1 MILLHKKTSSYFLV
15 LLMSLAILIVPSCSK
30 DNNEDP
36 PVYETYVSH
45 ELVVTYT
52 SGGIKTL
59 FQQAQILNPE
69 IEALIEHI
77 QYNVSVYNVTYK
89 TPFNGEVIEASGLV
103 CIPVSEGE
111 TFPIIS
117 FQNGTNT
124 AHNEA
129 PTKDYNSF
137 FFKYLESSASMGY
150 IMLIPD
156 YIGFGKS
163 EQLVHPYMHKEST
176 VTSVENLILATE
188 EMIELNTIN
197 ANWNKEAYL
206 MGYSQGGWATLC
218 THRYLTQKQ
227 EQSFEVKA
235 SSCGAG
241 PYELAV
247 VQNYMFEGVTYPQ
260 PVYMAYT
267 GISYKSMGL
276 ITNPL
281 TDYFNEPYATPL
293 PSYFDGS
300 KSNGEINELL
310 NDTVSVLVANSFLT
324 GINTDP
330 LYNDFR
336 NALESNS
343 VEGWNTSQPIHLYHG
358 TVDNY
363 VPPTTTEIVYQ
374 EFKDAGAADMVS
386 YFPLENMG
394 HTSGAIPMVVSSLIW
409 FNEIK

>member
-1 MILLHKKTSSYFLV
+1 MNLLHKNSPIHILV
-15 LLMSLAILIVPSCSK
+15 ILVSITILILPSCNK
-30 DNNEDP
+30 DNNDDP
-36 PVYETYVSH
+36 VVNDTYVSH
-45 ELVVTYT
+45 ELLVTYT

-59 FQQAQILNPE
+59 FQQAQILNPDV
-69 IEALIEHI
+69 EALTEHI
-77 QYNVSVYNVTYK
+77 QYNVSVYNVVYK
-89 TPFNGEVIEASGLV
+89 TPFEGDIIEATGLV

-111 TFPIIS
+111 SFPIIS

-129 PTKDYNSF
+129 PTKDYNGLL
-137 FFKYLESSASMGY
+137 FKYLESSSSMGY

-163 EQLVHPYMHKEST
+163 EQIVHPYLHKEST

-188 EMIELNTIN
+188 EMIESNSIVTK
-197 ANWNKEAYL
+197 WNKEAYL

-218 THRYLTQKQ
+218 THRYLTQQ
-227 EQSFEVKA
+227 QDLSFEVKA

-241 PYELAV
+241 PYDLSV

-260 PVYMAYT
+260 PVYMAYV
-267 GISYKSMGL
+267 GISYMSLGL
-276 ITNPL
+276 ITNPI

-300 KSNGEINELL
+300 KSNGDINALL
-310 NDTVSVLVANSFLT
+310 NDTVAVLVANSFLT

-330 LYNDFR
+330 LYVDFR
-336 NALESNS
+336 SAIVNNS
-343 VEGWNTSQPIHLYHG
+343 VAGWNTSQPIHLYHG

-374 EFKDAGAADMVS
+374 EFKDAGAADMVT
-386 YFPLENMG
+386 YYPLENMG
-394 HTSGAIPMVVSSLIW
+394 HSSAALPMVINSLIW